1 MNKLDTRTKILLG
14 LCALLTVLLAA
25 VAIVLIF
32 KGRGGIKANAQLTN
46 QSNTISEQQSEIE
59 EYKSKL
65 DSAESENSSLKE
77 ENEKIKKQMES
88 LSKKKKNKF
97 KRDGSLGEK
106 VCYLTFDD
114 GPSGNTPDILKTLS
128 DYNAKATFFVIG
140 TSKTEYMKNITDEG
154 HSIGLHSATH
164 QYSQIY
170 TSADAYFADLES
182 ISNIVESKTGVKSR
196 LIRFPGGSSNSIS
209 VNYKKGIMTELTKA
223 VEERGYR
230 YFDWN
235 VSSGDAAGSN
245 MPVDFIVNN
254 ITNGARDKNSICV
267 LMHDSDAKQT
277 TAEALPTVIENLSDM
292 GFRFEKLTEE
302 SFGYHHG
309 VNN

>member
-32 KGRGGIKANAQLTN
+32 KGRGGIKANAQLAN

-97 KRDGSLGEK
+97 KRDGSSGEK